1 MPPFGENLRRERE
14 LRGVTLNE
22 LARATKIS
30 PRHLKA
36 LEEARFDDLPGGVIS
51 RGFVRSISRYLK
63 LDEEHW
69 VGEYIQASREEPEV
83 APRPSLE
90 EAPGNSSRHRAL
102 ALITLLVLFGGAA
115 YGIHRLQQEQQTS
128 SGDLRDNGT
137 AEAST
142 SSQTAA
148 TTNNPSS
155 PAEEISGEVVQVSAR
170 ELLLQVDTLEP
181 AWVSIVVDGKPGF
194 EGTLNSGD
202 SRTVTGR
209 QTIALTTRNASAVV
223 LTLNGE
229 MLPPLGFPGE
239 TKKITLQIEEAVSP
253 GNTQ

>member
-30 PRHLKA
+30 QRHLKA

-69 VGEYIQASREEPEV
+69 VGEYIQASQEESEA

-90 EAPGNSSRHRAL
+90 EAPGDSSRHRAL
-102 ALITLLVLFGGAA
+102 ALIVLLVLFGGAA
-115 YGIHRLQQEQQTS
+115 YGIHRLQQGKQIPPGTAPA
-128 SGDLRDNGT
+128 GT

-148 TTNNPSS
+148 ANNPSS
-155 PAEEISGEVVQVSAR
+155 PAEEISGEVVQVSAQ
-170 ELLLQVDTLEP
+170 ELRLQVDTLEP

-209 QTIALTTRNASAVV
+209 QTISLTTRNASAVV

-239 TKKITLQIEEAVSP
+239 TKKITLQIKEAVSP